1 MTPRDKW
8 RLGVG
13 GAWGWVVPPNGCIAA
28 AVARRAAVLP
38 VLASAPIFHVR
49 AVPTIAR
56 LTVRV
61 QNSSAHMATVH
72 TGGKVLHALK
82 R

>member
-1 MTPRDKW
+1 M
-8 RLGVG
+8 
-13 GAWGWVVPPNGCIAA
+13 PPNGCIAA

-38 VLASAPIFHVR
+38 VLAFAPVFHVR
-49 AVPTIAR
+49 AVPPTTF

-72 TGGKVLHALK
+72 IGGKVLHALK

>member
-1 MTPRDKW
+1 MPGGEW
-8 RLGVG
+8 RLRT
-13 GAWGWVVPPNGCIAA
+13 GASQ
-28 AVARRAAVLP
+28 RRSPDAPP
-38 VLASAPIFHVR
+38 VLAFAPVFHVR
-49 AVPTIAR
+49 AVPPTTF